1 MVRPRPRSSSP
12 WHYSFVRLVA
22 VLLMCNCGVVVVVV
36 AGSSMTR
43 REALRELGLFPN
55 PTGSEV
61 KAAYR
66 KRSLATHPD
75 KPGGSSDAFVRVSQA
90 YEIILTSLG
99 NSNSATSDDAGPTST
114 TSSTTNWWQPDRN
127 YDDDNERMEEE
138 LLRYAEEVFLS
149 EFQDLLE
156 NTDQRADHFVDML
169 FDQVFRNATTTTTD
183 DVAAAAAELSFM
195 ARQLKRLAKFV
206 ARHVMNKFKRFILE
220 ADNLEIHING
230 HTLSMSDYQKIQ
242 EIMQKHRDHRQHRN
256 DSTDPSSS
264 QENQQGTKE
273 THNEDL

>member
-1 MVRPRPRSSSP
+1 MRPRPRSTSSP
-12 WHYSFVRLVA
+12 WHYSFVRLV
-22 VLLMCNCGVVVVVV
+22 VCLLMCNCGVVVVVS
-36 AGSSMTR
+36 GSTMTR

-55 PTGSEV
+55 PTGSEL

-90 YEIILTSLG
+90 YDILLTSLG
-99 NSNSATSDDAGPTST
+99 SNSATNDDAGPT
-114 TSSTTNWWQPDRN
+114 TTNWWQSDQN
-127 YDDDNERMEEE
+127 YDDDTKRMEEE
-138 LLRYAEEVFLS
+138 LLRYAEEIFIS

-169 FDQVFRNATTTTTD
+169 FDQVFRNATTTTDD
-183 DVAAAAAELSFM
+183 DVAAAAAELSFT
-195 ARQLKRLAKFV
+195 ARQVKRFAKFV
-206 ARHVMNKFKRFILE
+206 ARHLMNKFKQFILE

-242 EIMQKHRDHRQHRN
+242 EIMQKHRDHRQHPN
-256 DSTDPSSS
+256 DTTDPSSS
-264 QENQQGTKE
+264 SKEKQQGTKE